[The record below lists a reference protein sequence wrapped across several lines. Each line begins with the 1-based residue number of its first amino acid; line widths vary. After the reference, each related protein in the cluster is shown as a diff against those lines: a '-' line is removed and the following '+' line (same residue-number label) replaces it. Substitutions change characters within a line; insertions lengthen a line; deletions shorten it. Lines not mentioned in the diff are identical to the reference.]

1 MAKHPCFYGHLLLL
15 PDYCQTLLGFLRST
29 RKQKLPISFGNQEFT
44 ANCFSS
50 KWCHQ
55 ESNRGHKDFQSFAL
69 PTELWHRCFSFAV
82 AKVRILF

>member
-44 ANCFSS
+44 ANCF
-50 KWCHQ
+50 
-55 ESNRGHKDFQSFAL
+55 L
-69 PTELWHRCFSFAV
+69 PPGIEPGTQGFSV
-82 AKVRILF
+82 LCSTN

>member
-15 PDYCQTLLGFLRST
+15 PDYCQTLLGFLRPAG
-29 RKQKLPISFGNQEFT
+29 KQKLPISFGNQEFA

-55 ESNRGHKDFQSFAL
+55 HHYFI
-69 PTELWHRCFSFAV
+69 FSLL
-82 AKVRILF
+82 LFIKNKSVIC

>member
-15 PDYCQTLLGFLRST
+15 PDYCQTLLEFLRPVG
-29 RKQKLPISFGNQEFT
+29 KQKLPISFGNQEFT

-55 ESNRGHKDFQSFAL
+55 HHYFIFSLLRLKKEVIHKYLKINQ
-69 PTELWHRCFSFAV
+69 CFYSCMV
-82 AKVRILF
+82 AK